1 MTAINYYPL
10 FNSGQTI
17 ARAGQ
22 QDKRRVYGLPDLYF
36 TRDLYVISDFD
47 THDRS
52 NTWRLNPD
60 LVLFDSGNYTWDG
73 EFILFQIDTLI
84 DYAVITSLN

>member
-17 ARAGQ
+17 YKAGK
-22 QDKRRVYGLPDLYF
+22 QDKRRVYGPVDLYF
-36 TRDLYVISDFD
+36 TRDIYVISEFEIADQI
-47 THDRS
+47 R
-52 NTWRLNPD
+52 
-60 LVLFDSGNYTWDG
+60 TWDG

>member
-1 MTAINYYPL
+1 MTAIDYYPL

-17 ARAGQ
+17 YKAGK

-36 TRDLYVISDFD
+36 TRDIYVISEFNISD
-47 THDRS
+47 T
-52 NTWRLNPD
+52 PC
-60 LVLFDSGNYTWDG
+60 TWDG

>member
-1 MTAINYYPL
+1 MTAIDYYPL

-17 ARAGQ
+17 YKAGK
-22 QDKRRVYGLPDLYF
+22 QDKRRVYGPVDLYF
-36 TRDLYVISDFD
+36 TREMYLISDFKFE
-47 THDRS
+47 S
-52 NTWRLNPD
+52 FL
-60 LVLFDSGNYTWDG
+60 GNIDG